1 MFFPA
6 VTSQASVFLLKGRND
21 MSVLHHGCVFQEPD
35 SALTLLGELGASWSE
50 RPRLVPKLSYP
61 SRGPKEQNVSQLG
74 SSHEGCSEHPE
85 GRLEWI

>member
-1 MFFPA
+1 MFFPG

-21 MSVLHHGCVFQEPD
+21 MSLLHHGCVSQEPD
-35 SALTLLGELGASWSE
+35 SALALLGELGGSWSE
-50 RPRLVPKLSYP
+50 RLWLVPKLSYP
-61 SRGPKEQNVSQLG
+61 SRGPEGQNVSQLG